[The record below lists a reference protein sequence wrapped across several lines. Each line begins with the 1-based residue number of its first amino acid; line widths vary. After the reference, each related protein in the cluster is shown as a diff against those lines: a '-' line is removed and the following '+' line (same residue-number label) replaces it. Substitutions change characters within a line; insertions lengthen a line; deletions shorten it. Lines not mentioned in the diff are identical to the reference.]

1 MKSPVRGGQSSSDGE
16 AGSEPG
22 GSTVVELDG
31 NRKPS
36 VNDELSN
43 VSYTYLPTYLPR
55 LVPFLGRIACIAQMR
70 CIAVARSVVSV
81 YCFTG
86 EPCRNG

>member
-43 VSYTYLPTYLPR
+43 VSYTYLPTYLP
-55 LVPFLGRIACIAQMR
+55 
-70 CIAVARSVVSV
+70 
-81 YCFTG
+81 T
-86 EPCRNG
+86 